1 MTYWGVTAYILNLK
15 YMQKVS
21 IVIENDLSK
30 SKTQTYIA
38 PITEVFEADT
48 TKKAVGNAMLFAGRT
63 ITPQYDAP
71 KVTIADV
78 VLTDAHAKK
87 FKLNFWDFQVEFG
100 NIREGI
106 MAQLAFTSEEAGVQY
121 IRDTDRNGVFKNQKT
136 FSNEQIAAQA
146 KEQLRLTRD
155 LTRWVKEDAKDSVV
169 PENVSQ
175 RRAQLAE
182 SAKAKRIAAKTQA
195 LIS

>member
-1 MTYWGVTAYILNLK
+1 
-15 YMQKVS
+15 
-21 IVIENDLSK
+21 
-30 SKTQTYIA
+30 
-38 PITEVFEADT
+38 
-48 TKKAVGNAMLFAGRT
+48 
-63 ITPQYDAP
+63 
-71 KVTIADV
+71 
-78 VLTDAHAKK
+78 
-87 FKLNFWDFQVEFG
+87 
-100 NIREGI
+100 
-106 MAQLAFTSEEAGVQY
+106 MAQLAFTSDEAGVQY